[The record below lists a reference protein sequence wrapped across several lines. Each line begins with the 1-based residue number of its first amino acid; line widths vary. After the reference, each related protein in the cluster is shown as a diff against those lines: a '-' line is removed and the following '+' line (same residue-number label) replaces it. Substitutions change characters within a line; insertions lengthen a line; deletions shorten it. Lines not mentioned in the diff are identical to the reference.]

1 MPLAKFQFR
10 PGINREITNYSNEG
24 GWFDGDKIRFRFGFP
39 EKIGGWQRKSTKS
52 FLGISRA
59 LHPWVTLDNDQYIGV
74 GTTKKYY
81 IERGG
86 GYNDITPLRAS
97 NILNKN
103 TSVQVLGVSCTGSVG
118 SITKNENQVYP
129 TGVSATGSV
138 GQVYVAT
145 DGGEVVVIGSSP
157 YATGLVGSVTL
168 GGDVYASVSV
178 SVTGTTATASV
189 SSVLTAQETVTF
201 TDDISFAA
209 TNGSSTITVTV
220 STPHGAISGDF
231 VTFTGAVGLGGNITA
246 GVLNQEYE
254 ITSVPSATT
263 FTFVSR
269 AANTSISSIT
279 VDGQLVFTPVV
290 ANASDS
296 GDGGDG
302 IEAFFQINVGL
313 DTAVSGAG
321 WGVGTWS
328 RGAWGSASNQP
339 IVTNQLRL
347 WSHDN
352 FGEDLLLN
360 VRDGGIYY
368 WDASSGLSTRAVA
381 LNTLS
386 GANAT
391 PTIAKQVLVSDRDRH
406 IIAFGCD
413 PETNI
418 GTQDPL
424 LIRFSS
430 QESLTA
436 WNSLPT
442 NTAGELRLGSGSEI
456 IMAVETRQ
464 QILVFTDTT
473 LYAMQY
479 LGPPFTFGVG
489 AISENISILSP
500 NAVVAV
506 DDAVFWMGS
515 SEFYAYTGRV
525 ENLPCS
531 VRDYVFDDFNQEQ
544 VLKVTGALNSA
555 NTEIWWFYP
564 SANSET
570 NDRYVV
576 FNYGEKVWYYGAL
589 NRTAWID
596 RGIFDNPI
604 AASTDHYL
612 YLQEIGFDDGSTNPA
627 SAISAY
633 IESSPLD
640 LDDGQQFMFIG
651 RLLPDLSFL
660 NSTAAIPTATFT
672 TRVRNFQQGNFTSS
686 SVNTFTTSTE
696 QIFLRL
702 RGRQMTI
709 KVDSDGT
716 GVTWR
721 LGTQRYDIR
730 PDGRR

>member
-39 EKIGGWQRKSTKS
+39 EKIGGWRKNSAAS
-52 FLGISRA
+52 FLNVCRA
-59 LHPWVTLDNDQYIGV
+59 LHPWVNLSNERYVGV
-74 GTTKKYY
+74 GTTAKYY
-81 IERGG
+81 VERGG
-86 GYNDITPLRAS
+86 AYYDITPLRA
-97 NILNKN
+97 
-103 TSVQVLGVSCTGSVG
+103 TTAAGDVTF
-118 SITKNENQVYP
+118 
-129 TGVSATGSV
+129 A
-138 GQVYVAT
+138 AT
-145 DGGEVVVIGSSP
+145 DGS
-157 YATGLVGSVTL
+157 Y
-168 GGDVYASVSV
+168 
-178 SVTGTTATASV
+178 
-189 SSVLTAQETVTF
+189 Q
-201 TDDISFAA
+201 
-209 TNGSSTITVTV
+209 ITVTD
-220 STPHGAISGDF
+220 TGHGAVQGDF
-231 VTFTGAVGLGGNITA
+231 VTFSGAASLGGVITA

-254 ITSVPSATT
+254 IVDVVDADNYTIEART
-263 FTFVSR
+263 
-269 AANTSISSIT
+269 AGTSISSIT
-279 VDGQLVFTPVV
+279 VNGELAPTYVT
-290 ANASDS
+290 ANSSDS
-296 GDGGDG
+296 GDGGASVIG
-302 IEAFFQINVGL
+302 AYQIGSGL
-313 DTAVSGAG
+313 DTAVLGTG
-321 WGVGTWS
+321 WGVGGWS
-328 RGAWGSASNQP
+328 RGGWGSASNEP

-352 FGEDLLLN
+352 YGEDLLFN

-368 WDASSGLSTRAVA
+368 WDASGGLSARGVA
-381 LNTLS
+381 LSSLS
-386 GANAT
+386 GANTT

-473 LYAMQY
+473 LYAMQF
-479 LGPPFTFGVG
+479 LGPPFTFGV
-489 AISENISILSP
+489 APISENITIRSP
-500 NAVVAV
+500 NAAVAV
-506 DDAVFWMGS
+506 DDTVFWMGN
-515 SEFYAYTGRV
+515 SEFYVYSGAVQR
-525 ENLPCS
+525 LPCA
-531 VRDYVFDDFNQEQ
+531 VRDYVFDDFNFDQAM
-544 VLKVTGALNSA
+544 KVTTGLNA
-555 NTEIWWFYP
+555 AFGEVWWFYP
-564 SANSET
+564 SANSSE
-570 NDRYVV
+570 NNRYVV
-576 FNYGEKVWYYGAL
+576 YNYLEQTWYYGTMS
-589 NRTAWID
+589 RTAWED

-604 AASTDHYL
+604 AAGSDGHL
-612 YLQEIGFDDGSTNPA
+612 YQHENGFDDGSTNPA

-660 NSTAAIPTATFT
+660 NSTAAVPTATFT

>member
-39 EKIGGWQRKSTKS
+39 EKIGGWRRNSAAS
-52 FLGISRA
+52 FLNVCRA
-59 LHPWVTLDNDQYIGV
+59 LHPWVNLSNERYVGV
-74 GTTKKYY
+74 GTTAKYY
-81 IERGG
+81 VERGG
-86 GYNDITPLRAS
+86 AYYDITPLRA
-97 NILNKN
+97 
-103 TSVQVLGVSCTGSVG
+103 TTAAGDVTF
-118 SITKNENQVYP
+118 
-129 TGVSATGSV
+129 A
-138 GQVYVAT
+138 AT
-145 DGGEVVVIGSSP
+145 DGS
-157 YATGLVGSVTL
+157 Y
-168 GGDVYASVSV
+168 
-178 SVTGTTATASV
+178 
-189 SSVLTAQETVTF
+189 Q
-201 TDDISFAA
+201 
-209 TNGSSTITVTV
+209 ITVTD
-220 STPHGAISGDF
+220 TGHGAVQGDF
-231 VTFTGAVGLGGNITA
+231 VTFSGAASLGGVITA

-254 ITSVPSATT
+254 IVD
-263 FTFVSR
+263 VID
-269 AANTSISSIT
+269 ANNYTIEARTAGTSIESIT
-279 VDGQLVFTPVV
+279 VNGGLVPTYVT
-290 ANASDS
+290 ANSSDS
-296 GDGGDG
+296 GDGGASVIG
-302 IEAFFQINVGL
+302 AYQIGSGL
-313 DTAVSGAG
+313 DTAVLGTG
-321 WGVGTWS
+321 WGVGGWS
-328 RGAWGSASNQP
+328 RGGWGSASNEP

-352 FGEDLLLN
+352 YGEDLLFN

-368 WDASSGLSTRAVA
+368 WDASGGLSARGVA
-381 LNTLS
+381 LSSLS
-386 GANAT
+386 GANTT

-473 LYAMQY
+473 LYAMQF
-479 LGPPFTFGVG
+479 LGPPFTFGV
-489 AISENISILSP
+489 APISENITIRSP
-500 NAVVAV
+500 NAAVAV
-506 DDAVFWMGS
+506 DDTVFWMGN
-515 SEFYAYTGRV
+515 SEFYVYSGAVQR
-525 ENLPCS
+525 LPCA
-531 VRDYVFDDFNQEQ
+531 VRDYVFDDFNFDQAM
-544 VLKVTGALNSA
+544 KVTTGLNA
-555 NTEIWWFYP
+555 AFGEVWWFYP
-564 SANSET
+564 SANSSE
-570 NDRYVV
+570 NNRYVV
-576 FNYGEKVWYYGAL
+576 YNYLEQTWYYGTMS
-589 NRTAWID
+589 RTAWED

-604 AASTDHYL
+604 AAGSDGHL
-612 YLQEIGFDDGSTNPA
+612 YQHENGFDDGSTNPA

-660 NSTAAIPTATFT
+660 NSTAAVPTATFT

>member
-39 EKIGGWQRKSTKS
+39 EKIGGWRKNSAAS
-52 FLGISRA
+52 FLNVCRA
-59 LHPWVTLDNDQYIGV
+59 LHPWVNLSNERYVGV
-74 GTTKKYY
+74 GTTAKYY
-81 IERGG
+81 VERGG
-86 GYNDITPLRAS
+86 AYYDITPLRA
-97 NILNKN
+97 
-103 TSVQVLGVSCTGSVG
+103 TTAAGDVTF
-118 SITKNENQVYP
+118 
-129 TGVSATGSV
+129 A
-138 GQVYVAT
+138 AT
-145 DGGEVVVIGSSP
+145 DGS
-157 YATGLVGSVTL
+157 Y
-168 GGDVYASVSV
+168 
-178 SVTGTTATASV
+178 
-189 SSVLTAQETVTF
+189 Q
-201 TDDISFAA
+201 
-209 TNGSSTITVTV
+209 ITVTD
-220 STPHGAISGDF
+220 TGHGAVQGDF
-231 VTFTGAVGLGGNITA
+231 VTFSGAASLGGVITA

-254 ITSVPSATT
+254 IVDVVDADNYTIEART
-263 FTFVSR
+263 
-269 AANTSISSIT
+269 AGTSISSIT
-279 VDGQLVFTPVV
+279 VNGELAPTYVT
-290 ANASDS
+290 ANSSDS
-296 GDGGDG
+296 GDGGASVIG
-302 IEAFFQINVGL
+302 AYQIGFGL
-313 DTAVSGAG
+313 DTAVLGTG
-321 WGVGTWS
+321 WGVGGWS
-328 RGAWGSASNQP
+328 RGGWGSASNEP

-352 FGEDLLLN
+352 YGEDLLFN

-368 WDASSGLSTRAVA
+368 WDASGGLSARGVA
-381 LNTLS
+381 LSSLS
-386 GANAT
+386 GANTT

-473 LYAMQY
+473 LYAMQF
-479 LGPPFTFGVG
+479 LGPPFTFGV
-489 AISENISILSP
+489 APISENITIRSP
-500 NAVVAV
+500 NAAVAV
-506 DDAVFWMGS
+506 DDTVFWMGN
-515 SEFYAYTGRV
+515 SEFYVYSGAVQR
-525 ENLPCS
+525 LPCA
-531 VRDYVFDDFNQEQ
+531 VRDYVFDDFNFDQAM
-544 VLKVTGALNSA
+544 KVTTGLNA
-555 NTEIWWFYP
+555 AFGEVWWFYP
-564 SANSET
+564 SANSSE
-570 NDRYVV
+570 NNRYVV
-576 FNYGEKVWYYGAL
+576 YNYLEQTWYYGTMS
-589 NRTAWID
+589 RTAWED

-604 AASTDHYL
+604 AAGSDGHL
-612 YLQEIGFDDGSTNPA
+612 YQHENGFDDGSTNPA

-660 NSTAAIPTATFT
+660 NSTAAVPTATFT

>member
-39 EKIGGWQRKSTKS
+39 EKIGGWRRNSAAS
-52 FLGISRA
+52 FLNVCRA
-59 LHPWVTLDNDQYIGV
+59 LHPWVNLSNERYVGV
-74 GTTKKYY
+74 GTTAKYY
-81 IERGG
+81 VERGG
-86 GYNDITPLRAS
+86 AYYDITPLRA
-97 NILNKN
+97 
-103 TSVQVLGVSCTGSVG
+103 TTAAGDVTF
-118 SITKNENQVYP
+118 
-129 TGVSATGSV
+129 A
-138 GQVYVAT
+138 AT
-145 DGGEVVVIGSSP
+145 DGS
-157 YATGLVGSVTL
+157 Y
-168 GGDVYASVSV
+168 
-178 SVTGTTATASV
+178 
-189 SSVLTAQETVTF
+189 Q
-201 TDDISFAA
+201 
-209 TNGSSTITVTV
+209 ITVTD
-220 STPHGAISGDF
+220 TGHGAVQGDF
-231 VTFTGAVGLGGNITA
+231 VTFSGAASLGGVITA

-254 ITSVPSATT
+254 IVD
-263 FTFVSR
+263 VID
-269 AANTSISSIT
+269 ANNYTIEARTAGTSISSIT
-279 VDGQLVFTPVV
+279 VNGELAPTYVT
-290 ANASDS
+290 ANSSDS
-296 GDGGDG
+296 GDGGASVIG
-302 IEAFFQINVGL
+302 AYQIGSGL
-313 DTAVSGAG
+313 DTAVLGTG
-321 WGVGTWS
+321 WGVGGWS
-328 RGAWGSASNQP
+328 RGGWGSASNEP

-352 FGEDLLLN
+352 YGEDLLFN

-368 WDASSGLSTRAVA
+368 WDASGGLSARGVA
-381 LNTLS
+381 LSSLS
-386 GANAT
+386 GANTT

-473 LYAMQY
+473 LYAMQF
-479 LGPPFTFGVG
+479 LGPPFTFGV
-489 AISENISILSP
+489 APISENITIRSP
-500 NAVVAV
+500 NAAVAV
-506 DDAVFWMGS
+506 DDTVFWMGN
-515 SEFYAYTGRV
+515 SEFYVYSGAVQR
-525 ENLPCS
+525 LPCA
-531 VRDYVFDDFNQEQ
+531 VRDYVFDDFNFDQAM
-544 VLKVTGALNSA
+544 KVTTGLNA
-555 NTEIWWFYP
+555 AFGEVWWFYP
-564 SANSET
+564 SANSSE
-570 NDRYVV
+570 NNRYVV
-576 FNYGEKVWYYGAL
+576 YNYLEQTWYYGTMS
-589 NRTAWID
+589 RTAWED

-604 AASTDHYL
+604 AAGSDGHL
-612 YLQEIGFDDGSTNPA
+612 YQHENGFDDGSTNPA

-660 NSTAAIPTATFT
+660 NSTAAVPTATFT

>member
-39 EKIGGWQRKSTKS
+39 EKIGGWRKNSAAS
-52 FLGISRA
+52 FLNVCRA
-59 LHPWVTLDNDQYIGV
+59 LHPWVNLSNERYVGV
-74 GTTKKYY
+74 GTTAKYY
-81 IERGG
+81 VERGG
-86 GYNDITPLRAS
+86 AYYDITPLRA
-97 NILNKN
+97 
-103 TSVQVLGVSCTGSVG
+103 TTAAGDVTF
-118 SITKNENQVYP
+118 
-129 TGVSATGSV
+129 A
-138 GQVYVAT
+138 AT
-145 DGGEVVVIGSSP
+145 DGS
-157 YATGLVGSVTL
+157 Y
-168 GGDVYASVSV
+168 
-178 SVTGTTATASV
+178 
-189 SSVLTAQETVTF
+189 Q
-201 TDDISFAA
+201 
-209 TNGSSTITVTV
+209 ITVTD
-220 STPHGAISGDF
+220 TGHGAVQGDF
-231 VTFTGAVGLGGNITA
+231 VTFSGAASLGGVITA

-254 ITSVPSATT
+254 IVD
-263 FTFVSR
+263 VVD
-269 AANTSISSIT
+269 ANNYTIEARTAGTSISSIT
-279 VDGQLVFTPVV
+279 VNGELAPTYVT
-290 ANASDS
+290 ANSSDS
-296 GDGGDG
+296 GDGGASVIG
-302 IEAFFQINVGL
+302 AYQIGSGL
-313 DTAVSGAG
+313 DTAVLGTG
-321 WGVGTWS
+321 WGVGGWS
-328 RGAWGSASNQP
+328 RGGWGSASNEP

-352 FGEDLLLN
+352 YGEDLLFN

-368 WDASSGLSTRAVA
+368 WDASGGLNARGVA
-381 LNTLS
+381 LSSLS
-386 GANAT
+386 GANTT

-473 LYAMQY
+473 LYAMQF
-479 LGPPFTFGVG
+479 LGPPFTFGV
-489 AISENISILSP
+489 APISENITIRSP
-500 NAVVAV
+500 NAAVAV
-506 DDAVFWMGS
+506 DDTVFWMGN
-515 SEFYAYTGRV
+515 SEFYVYSGAVQR
-525 ENLPCS
+525 LPCA
-531 VRDYVFDDFNQEQ
+531 VRDYVFDDFNFDQAM
-544 VLKVTGALNSA
+544 KVTTGLNA
-555 NTEIWWFYP
+555 AFGEVWWFYP
-564 SANSET
+564 SANSSE
-570 NDRYVV
+570 NNRYVV
-576 FNYGEKVWYYGAL
+576 YNYLEQTWYYGTMS
-589 NRTAWID
+589 RTAWED

-604 AASTDHYL
+604 AAGSDGHL
-612 YLQEIGFDDGSTNPA
+612 YQHENGFDDGSTNPA

-660 NSTAAIPTATFT
+660 NSTAAVPTATFT

>member
-39 EKIGGWQRKSTKS
+39 EKIGGWRKNSAAS
-52 FLGISRA
+52 FLNVCRA
-59 LHPWVTLDNDQYIGV
+59 LHPWVNLSNERYVGV
-74 GTTKKYY
+74 GTTAKYY
-81 IERGG
+81 VERGG
-86 GYNDITPLRAS
+86 AYYDITPLRA
-97 NILNKN
+97 
-103 TSVQVLGVSCTGSVG
+103 TTAAGDVTF
-118 SITKNENQVYP
+118 
-129 TGVSATGSV
+129 A
-138 GQVYVAT
+138 AT
-145 DGGEVVVIGSSP
+145 DGS
-157 YATGLVGSVTL
+157 Y
-168 GGDVYASVSV
+168 
-178 SVTGTTATASV
+178 
-189 SSVLTAQETVTF
+189 Q
-201 TDDISFAA
+201 
-209 TNGSSTITVTV
+209 ITVTD
-220 STPHGAISGDF
+220 TGHGAVQGDF
-231 VTFTGAVGLGGNITA
+231 VTFSGAASLGGVITA

-254 ITSVPSATT
+254 IVDVVDADNYTIEART
-263 FTFVSR
+263 
-269 AANTSISSIT
+269 AGTSISSIT
-279 VDGQLVFTPVV
+279 VNGELAPTYVT
-290 ANASDS
+290 ANSSDS
-296 GDGGDG
+296 GDGGASVIG
-302 IEAFFQINVGL
+302 AYQIGSGL
-313 DTAVSGAG
+313 DTAVLGTG
-321 WGVGTWS
+321 WGVGGWS
-328 RGAWGSASNQP
+328 RGGWGSASNEP

-352 FGEDLLLN
+352 YGEDLLFN

-368 WDASSGLSTRAVA
+368 WDASGGLNSRGVA
-381 LNTLS
+381 LSSLS
-386 GANAT
+386 GANTT

-473 LYAMQY
+473 LYAMQF
-479 LGPPFTFGVG
+479 LGPPFTFGV
-489 AISENISILSP
+489 APISENITIRSP
-500 NAVVAV
+500 NAAVAV
-506 DDAVFWMGS
+506 DDTVFWMGN
-515 SEFYAYTGRV
+515 SEFYVYSGAVQR
-525 ENLPCS
+525 LPCA
-531 VRDYVFDDFNQEQ
+531 VRDYVFDDFNFDQAM
-544 VLKVTGALNSA
+544 KVTTGLNA
-555 NTEIWWFYP
+555 AFGEVWWFYP
-564 SANSET
+564 SANSSE
-570 NDRYVV
+570 NNRYVV
-576 FNYGEKVWYYGAL
+576 YNYLEQTWYYGTMS
-589 NRTAWID
+589 RTAWED

-604 AASTDHYL
+604 AAGSDGHL
-612 YLQEIGFDDGSTNPA
+612 YQHENGFDDGSTNPA

-660 NSTAAIPTATFT
+660 NSTAAVPTATFT

-721 LGTQRYDIR
+721 LGTQRYDVR

>member
-39 EKIGGWQRKSTKS
+39 EKIGGWRKNSAAS
-52 FLGISRA
+52 FLNVCRA
-59 LHPWVTLDNDQYIGV
+59 LHPWVNLSNERYVGV
-74 GTTKKYY
+74 GTTAKYY
-81 IERGG
+81 VERGG
-86 GYNDITPLRAS
+86 AYYDITPLRA
-97 NILNKN
+97 
-103 TSVQVLGVSCTGSVG
+103 TTAAGDVTF
-118 SITKNENQVYP
+118 
-129 TGVSATGSV
+129 A
-138 GQVYVAT
+138 AT
-145 DGGEVVVIGSSP
+145 DGS
-157 YATGLVGSVTL
+157 Y
-168 GGDVYASVSV
+168 
-178 SVTGTTATASV
+178 
-189 SSVLTAQETVTF
+189 Q
-201 TDDISFAA
+201 
-209 TNGSSTITVTV
+209 ITVTD
-220 STPHGAISGDF
+220 TGHGAVQGDF
-231 VTFTGAVGLGGNITA
+231 VTFSGAASLGGVITA

-254 ITSVPSATT
+254 IVD
-263 FTFVSR
+263 VVD
-269 AANTSISSIT
+269 ANNYTIEARTAGTSISSIT
-279 VDGQLVFTPVV
+279 VNGELAPTYVT
-290 ANASDS
+290 ANSSDS
-296 GDGGDG
+296 GDGGASVIG
-302 IEAFFQINVGL
+302 AYQIGSGL
-313 DTAVSGAG
+313 DTAVLGTG
-321 WGVGTWS
+321 WGVGGWS
-328 RGAWGSASNQP
+328 RGGWGSASNEP

-352 FGEDLLLN
+352 YGEDLLFN

-368 WDASSGLSTRAVA
+368 WDASGGLNARGVA
-381 LNTLS
+381 LSSLS
-386 GANAT
+386 GANTT

-413 PETNI
+413 PETSI

-473 LYAMQY
+473 LYAMQF
-479 LGPPFTFGVG
+479 LGPPFTFGV
-489 AISENISILSP
+489 APISENITIRSP
-500 NAVVAV
+500 NAAVAV
-506 DDAVFWMGS
+506 DDTVFWMGN
-515 SEFYAYTGRV
+515 SEFYVYSGAVQR
-525 ENLPCS
+525 LPCA
-531 VRDYVFDDFNQEQ
+531 VRDYVFDDFNFDQAM
-544 VLKVTGALNSA
+544 KVTTGLNA
-555 NTEIWWFYP
+555 AFGEVWWFYP
-564 SANSET
+564 SANSSE
-570 NDRYVV
+570 NNRYVV
-576 FNYGEKVWYYGAL
+576 YNYLEQTWYYGTMS
-589 NRTAWID
+589 RTAWED

-604 AASTDHYL
+604 AAGSDGHL
-612 YLQEIGFDDGSTNPA
+612 YQHENGFDDGSTNPA

-660 NSTAAIPTATFT
+660 NSTAAVPTATFT